1 MKISIPKSPPAARPA
16 EPPKNGN
23 SGIVPPKGTNTGI
36 VPPKGTNTGIVPPK
50 GTNTGIVPPKGTN
63 TGIVPP
69 GDGFQPATP
78 PAGKGGTSAA
88 TGASATSLTGT
99 SSTSTYALAPN
110 LEQFRELFDKE
121 GERISK
127 LPSEQQAGE
136 IELTS
141 SRLYEQLKEY
151 GSLEDVTSGVKE
163 SVAFYSRRSGGDDPM
178 TYSLAADVAADT
190 SFRSGGS
197 GQEPSVDFGASFNGS
212 VGSRDTGSLPR
223 STREEPAEREA
234 HQRFRRMR
242 RHNF

>member
-151 GSLEDVTSGVKE
+151 GSLEDVTSGV
-163 SVAFYSRRSGGDDPM
+163 
-178 TYSLAADVAADT
+178 
-190 SFRSGGS
+190 S